1 MSRYYTLDEDTY
13 LRFLYDDGEGGCLS
27 LYVVY
32 LVVFDLV
39 FDYLFVYAK
48 MDLFAFIHVA
58 DPTKVKI
65 VEREHA
71 EGERKLL
78 DSIVRRVVLLL
89 PVALARS
96 ESELE
101 ASVDKLFDEGGSTDQ
116 GCSAAGGGH
125 NAEIEST
132 ADVEGI
138 SAENVTAERPKR
150 QRKKRLAVTDV
161 SGSSHHPKKLKGDH
175 ETSSGVATGG
185 KSPSVVKELL
195 ASSIMNAEAGVT
207 SVATLPFSISAT
219 PEREGGD
226 PTDSVTGP
234 NLRTVGPAERF
245 FIFSD
250 SSHHSSTNASGAEV
264 DSIIMS
270 VVLPPVMTEAVV
282 TSHAVS
288 VPSILVSETETKIT
302 YLIRPFVFQDSGST
316 ETVRPDVAG
325 PSYYAKQDLLMGS
338 RELNTETLHQVF
350 VSQWN
355 VLNDSLLDDSDFNV
369 KTARQA
375 CLNAE
380 VRIRTEYCL
389 SERKRLESECEK
401 QADLLKARDGEI
413 ENLKAQLLLKEA
425 EATEAVHLRI

>member
-1 MSRYYTLDEDTY
+1 MSRYYTLDKDTY

-39 FDYLFVYAK
+39 FDYLFVYAE
-48 MDLFAFIHVA
+48 MDLFAFIHVT

-65 VEREHA
+65 VESEHA

-78 DSIVRRVVLLL
+78 DSIVRRVVMLL
-89 PVALARS
+89 PVASARF

-125 NAEIEST
+125 NAEIESA

-138 SAENVTAERPKR
+138 SAENVTAKRPKR
-150 QRKKRLAVTDV
+150 QRKKRPAVTDV

-175 ETSSGVATGG
+175 GTSSGVATGG
-185 KSPSVVKELL
+185 KSQSVIKEL
-195 ASSIMNAEAGVT
+195 
-207 SVATLPFSISAT
+207 FKHT

-245 FIFSD
+245 FISSD

-288 VPSILVSETETKIT
+288 VPSIPVSDTETKIT
-302 YLIRPFVFQDSGST
+302 YPVRPFVFQDSSST

-325 PSYYAKQDLLMGS
+325 PSYYAKQDLSMGS
-338 RELNTETLHQVF
+338 RELNTKTLHQVF

-355 VLNDSLLDDSDFNV
+355 VLNDSLLDDSDVSREFV
-369 KTARQA
+369 
-375 CLNAE
+375 
-380 VRIRTEYCL
+380 
-389 SERKRLESECEK
+389 
-401 QADLLKARDGEI
+401 D
-413 ENLKAQLLLKEA
+413 
-425 EATEAVHLRI
+425 HLAPPALFS

>member
-1 MSRYYTLDEDTY
+1 MRSQPQVYAAFYLTHSLSPNHQQMYSQLHLPSRMSRYYTLDKDTY
-13 LRFLYDDGEGGCLS
+13 LRFLYDNGEE
-27 LYVVY
+27 
-32 LVVFDLV
+32 
-39 FDYLFVYAK
+39 
-48 MDLFAFIHVA
+48 MDLFAFIHVT

-65 VEREHA
+65 VESEHA

-89 PVALARS
+89 QVASARS

-125 NAEIEST
+125 NAEIESA

-138 SAENVTAERPKR
+138 SAENVTAKRPKR
-150 QRKKRLAVTDV
+150 QRKKRPAVTDV

-175 ETSSGVATGG
+175 GTSSGVATGG
-185 KSPSVVKELL
+185 KSQSVIKELL
-195 ASSIMNAEAGVT
+195 ESSIMNAE
-207 SVATLPFSISAT
+207 P
-219 PEREGGD
+219 GGD

-245 FIFSD
+245 FISSD

-270 VVLPPVMTEAVV
+270 AVLPPVMTEAVV

-288 VPSILVSETETKIT
+288 VPSIPVSDTETKIT
-302 YLIRPFVFQDSGST
+302 YPVRPFVFQDSSST

-325 PSYYAKQDLLMGS
+325 PSYYAKQDLSMGS
-338 RELNTETLHQVF
+338 RELNTKTLHQVF

-355 VLNDSLLDDSDFNV
+355 VLNDSLLDDSDVSREFVDHLAPPALFSQIREMDYHHLFTELNV

-375 CLNAE
+375 CLNTE
-380 VRIRTEYCL
+380 VRMRTEYCL
-389 SERKRLESECEK
+389 SERKRLESKCEK

-413 ENLKAQLLLKEA
+413 KN
-425 EATEAVHLRI
+425 